1 MSSVW
6 EPKAG
11 EFRSTN
17 EWAMLLVVV
26 ATLAIPVVFDSGFLP
41 SFLGSVFVLGT
52 CVATGFWDPRKD
64 GTSFIQ
70 VLWCVFCGFAFV
82 WVLYAI
88 HRFAYPSPS
97 VPVSSFCA
105 LIASVG
111 WTIPDA
117 KSRRLLVLM
126 AYLPLTFF
134 LCMALVSVVP
144 QGQHE
149 WVWLV
154 FVGAGAAVAMVVGVA
169 GPSGQRFE
177 GRSSRSSVWALGRGL
192 VVVVVA
198 SMVLSVPVSAVRM
211 KMKSPAF
218 ASFEGAP
225 ALSASSSVV
234 MTAAFKGAVPENPY
248 WRGMDL
254 VYPTPSNVY
263 GDWDSYKT
271 VFDDILP
278 REEVRPVAGEKQR
291 AVYSEETLRSQA
303 NYSFVLTADSASA
316 AFVELDG
323 TVSRERSKRDGKE
336 ILLEYDSWGYES
348 FRRRPWE
355 WDIGVGLGFSSS
367 AEAAFFEKLNRGMD
381 VYLTIPGFDPSQG
394 KVPEEVVQTYALV
407 KKIQAD
413 LVASGQIK
421 SVGLTHQSE
430 ASERQAFAKA
440 VTDYFSQHLRYN
452 FDHQF
457 TEKEKNTVDFLLFE
471 DQRGV
476 CRHFANAFA
485 MAMRM
490 GGVPSRVVAGF
501 AGGAYNKD
509 TQTYLVRERDAHAWT
524 EVWMGWDQGWV
535 RVDPTASIPV
545 EKGIPESG
553 VVAQWKE
560 GMRFSKSVFA
570 GFATAGKGESLSASR
585 VSQGLSSLREWAN
598 PWLRWLLAV
607 GALSVAVLL
616 GLFVLRLRERWL
628 AQCPTQKAWAA
639 LLGMVRGFGHEV
651 PANMGPATLKAVL
664 ADRLHGEAL
673 ARWVEAVDGYEQW
686 RFANANPTGLA
697 HTIRRAI
704 PVVRR
709 ALHQEKRRGG

>member
-11 EFRSTN
+11 EFRSPN

-41 SFLGSVFVLGT
+41 SFLGSVFVLGI
-52 CVATGFWDPRKD
+52 CVATGFWDPKTDRA
-64 GTSFIQ
+64 GFIQ
-70 VLWCVFCGFAFV
+70 VMWGVFCGFAFV

-88 HRFAYPSPS
+88 HRFLYPSPS

-105 LIASVG
+105 LLASIG
-111 WTIPDA
+111 WTVPDA

-134 LCMALVSVVP
+134 LCMALASVVP

-154 FVGAGAAVAMVVGVA
+154 FVGAAASVALVVGAA
-169 GPSGQRFE
+169 GPSGQRFV
-177 GRSSRSSVWALGRGL
+177 GRASRSSVWGLGKAL

-211 KMKSPAF
+211 KMKNSGF

-225 ALSASSSVV
+225 TLSTSSAVV
-234 MTAAFKGAVPENPY
+234 MTAAFGRAVPENPY

-263 GDWDSYKT
+263 GDWDTYKT
-271 VFDDILP
+271 VLKDILP
-278 REEVRPVAGEKQR
+278 REEVRPVTGEKGR
-291 AVYSEETLRSQA
+291 VVYSEETLRSQA

-316 AFVELDG
+316 VFMELDG
-323 TVSRERSKRDGKE
+323 TVSRDRSKDDGKE
-336 ILLEYDSWGYES
+336 NLLEYDSWGYES

-355 WDIGVGLGFSSS
+355 WDIGVGLGFSPS
-367 AEAAFFEKLNRGMD
+367 AEAAFFEKLNRGMG

-394 KVPEEVVQTYALV
+394 KVPSELDQTYALV

-421 SVGLTHQSE
+421 SVGLTPQSG
-430 ASERQAFAKA
+430 ASERQAFVKA
-440 VTDYFSQHLRYN
+440 VTDYFSKHLRYN

-553 VVAQWKE
+553 IVGQWKE
-560 GMRFSKSVFA
+560 GMGFSKSVFRD
-570 GFATAGKGESLSASR
+570 FATAGKAGSSTVSRLSA
-585 VSQGLSSLREWAN
+585 GLSSMQEWVT
-598 PWLRWLLAV
+598 PWTKWLLTVV
-607 GALSVAVLL
+607 GLGIAVLL
-616 GLFVLRLRERWL
+616 GLFVLRLCERRL

-639 LLGMVRGFGHEV
+639 LLGMVRGFGHEI
-651 PANMGPATLKAVL
+651 PASMGPATIKAVL
-664 ADRLHGEAL
+664 ADRLQGEAL

-686 RFANANPTGLA
+686 RFANAKPARLA
-697 HTIRRAI
+697 QTIRRAI
-704 PVVRR
+704 PVVRH
-709 ALHQEKRRGG
+709 ALQQERRRGG